1 MSPVGDVAKK
11 RSLQKTETFKIF
23 KTIMN
28 ETAQNLFLSEQKAKE
43 LFKAIEDRGLITPGK
58 MESQLSD
65 EIVQIAKE
73 DFGVENHWGKKIVRT
88 GINTL
93 QQYIA
98 DPQDLMIQNG
108 DILFFDFHPVFDGWE
123 ADLGRTNKYMAQLS
137 LIVNA

>member
-58 MESQLSD
+58 TESQLSD
-65 EIVQIAKE
+65 EIVQVAKTAIYY
-73 DFGVENHWGKKIVRT
+73 FSIFIPSLMVGRQ
-88 GINTL
+88 TL
-93 QQYIA
+93 EE
-98 DPQDLMIQNG
+98 LM
-108 DILFFDFHPVFDGWE
+108 F
-123 ADLGRTNKYMAQLS
+123 
-137 LIVNA
+137 

>member
-28 ETAQNLFLSEQKAKE
+28 ETAQNLFLSEKKAKE

-73 DFGVENHWGKKIVRT
+73 DFGVENH
-88 GINTL
+88 
-93 QQYIA
+93 
-98 DPQDLMIQNG
+98 
-108 DILFFDFHPVFDGWE
+108 
-123 ADLGRTNKYMAQLS
+123 
-137 LIVNA
+137 